1 MRRPGPPRE
10 IPPPLE
16 LECLKVLWT
25 LGEGN
30 VHDVRQVL
38 SERRALAYTTV
49 MTLLERL
56 VRKGG
61 VTRRKVG
68 RSFVYSPLLNKDLLR
83 RAAVRELVDC
93 FFEGSEVALM
103 DYVRNEIHRAP
114 GVMAAQASG
123 ADSAPAYAE
132 SAVDNRLDPA
142 LL

>member
-25 LGEGN
+25 LREGN
-30 VHDVRQVL
+30 VHEVRQAL
-38 SERRALAYTTV
+38 SERRSLAYTTV

-61 VTRRKVG
+61 VSRRKVG
-68 RSFVYSPLLNKDLLR
+68 RSFVYVPLLDRDCLR
-83 RAAVRELVDC
+83 RAAVRELIES
-93 FFEGSEVALM
+93 FFDSSPEALTAYLQNGVSASSAAAAAAS
-103 DYVRNEIHRAP
+103 DNGYTAP
-114 GVMAAQASG
+114 LTS
-123 ADSAPAYAE
+123 D
-132 SAVDNRLDPA
+132 RLDPA

>member
-16 LECLKVLWT
+16 LECLKALWL

-30 VHDVRQVL
+30 VHDVRQAL

-61 VTRRKVG
+61 VSRRKVG
-68 RSFVYSPLLNKDLLR
+68 RSFVYSPLLDRECLR

-93 FFEGSEVALM
+93 FFEGSERHLIEYLNHA
-103 DYVRNEIHRAP
+103 AP
-114 GVMAAQASG
+114 QPHAA
-123 ADSAPAYAE
+123 APPVERTYRDPSE
-132 SAVDNRLDPA
+132 GHLDPA

>member
-25 LGEGN
+25 LREGN
-30 VHDVRQVL
+30 VHEVRHVL
-38 SERRALAYTTV
+38 SERRSLAYTTV

-61 VTRRKVG
+61 VSRRKVG
-68 RSFVYSPLLNKDLLR
+68 RSFVYAPLLDRDCLR
-83 RAAVRELVDC
+83 RAAVKELIEC
-93 FFEGSEVALM
+93 FFDSSPEAL
-103 DYVRNEIHRAP
+103 
-114 GVMAAQASG
+114 AAYLQNGIPASS
-123 ADSAPAYAE
+123 AAAAASSDNSYSAPLT
-132 SAVDNRLDPA
+132 SDRLDPA